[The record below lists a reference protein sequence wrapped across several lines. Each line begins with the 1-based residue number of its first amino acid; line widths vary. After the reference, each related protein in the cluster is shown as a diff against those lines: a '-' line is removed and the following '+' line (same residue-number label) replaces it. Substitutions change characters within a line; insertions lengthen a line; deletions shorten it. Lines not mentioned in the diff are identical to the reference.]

1 MREKQKLAYAV
12 RSGLDNSHDTKV
24 LKLSIGTT
32 TENKDTGE
40 ISYDNLQKSVEGFK
54 NHVQKLKT
62 ERVTPEELQNAKL
75 ALKDSI
81 LTMNQAGA
89 GKCDTLASSI
99 NTPYGITRANQILD
113 IIDTITSDDIYNAA
127 NYIFSQKP
135 VYSIVASEN
144 TLKNNADYLKT
155 LEA

>member
-1 MREKQKLAYAV
+1 MFWAKF
-12 RSGLDNSHDTKV
+12 
-24 LKLSIGTT
+24 GTT

-81 LTMNQAGA
+81 LTMNQASA